1 MITTMSKRT
10 LTLVGAASAAALATA
25 LSASPALA
33 SGSSDVL
40 SWGGLNPSGTNVA
53 TADSLTGTLQTGSGV
68 FTFDSNGTTVT
79 ITCSAASIGAKATS
93 NPAAPGT
100 ADLSLST
107 LTFTGCT
114 LTGLSGVTVKSV
126 SLEAA
131 ATAEVTDSPDRF
143 VVTALN
149 EAVKLAIPLGS
160 LTCDYGTGTGVS
172 SITGTIT
179 NPGSTG
185 TGGSIAFSAAPIAYI
200 SGGSVCGSTA
210 NPGSFTASFTSVSDS
225 AGTGGNTAVYVN

>member
-1 MITTMSKRT
+1 MKSKRT
-10 LTLVGAASAAALATA
+10 LALVGAASAAALGTA
-25 LSASPALA
+25 LAASPALA
-33 SGSSDVL
+33 SGSDEVL
-40 SWGGLNPSGTNVA
+40 SWGGANPDGTNVA
-53 TADSLTGTLQTGSGV
+53 STDSLTGSLETGSGV

-79 ITCSAASIGAKATS
+79 ITCGAASIVASATS

-100 ADLSLST
+100 ADLDLST

-114 LTGLSGVTVKSV
+114 LSGLSGVTVKSIT
-126 SLEAA
+126 LETA

-172 SITGTIT
+172 SISGTVT
-179 NPGSTG
+179 NPDSTG
-185 TGGSIAFSAAPIAYI
+185 AGGSIAFADAPVAYI
-200 SGGSVCGSTA
+200 SGGSVCGSST
-210 NPGSFTASFTSVSDS
+210 NPGSFTAAFTSVSDS
-225 AGTGGNTAVYVN
+225 SGSGGNTAVYDN